1 MVWTGAIV
9 QSASS
14 RPSCTTTQTSCSCR
28 RSTTAPSARKGTVRS
43 SCSPPWRPSTSSAWS
58 TASRPSPRP
67 TRSRHDRQIELLA
80 GALGYEH
87 FTYQPNVPVKQ
98 GHYGNAI
105 LSRYNLL
112 DTHNIDITTPP
123 KKKRGVVYARQR
135 IDLDTPK
142 TPPSRT
148 LHIYNMHLGLS
159 QIERKIQLRRFLDS
173 HPFQGLHA
181 DTPIIVGGDLND
193 VYGNLG
199 AKLLG
204 PAGFRTWAK
213 PQATFP
219 AYAPMRALDG
229 LYLRGSVE
237 LVSLERSRLKI
248 ARQASDHLPLV
259 ADLIIH

>member
-1 MVWTGAIV
+1 MKLRVLSYNIHKCIGGLDRRYRPERIVETILHHDPDIVLLQEVDNGAK
-9 QSASS
+9 
-14 RPSCTTTQTSCSCR
+14 
-28 RSTTAPSARKGTVRS
+28 RSLHHSQV
-43 SCSPPWRPSTSSAWS
+43 
-58 TASRPSPRP
+58 
-67 TRSRHDRQIELLA
+67 DVLA
-80 GALGYEH
+80 KMLNLEH
-87 FTYQPNVPVKQ
+87 HCWYPNVPVRSG
-98 GHYGNAI
+98 GHHGNAI
-105 LSRYNLL
+105 LSRFHLH

-135 IDLDTPK
+135 IELADPK
-142 TPPSRT
+142 TVHSRT

-173 HPFQGLHA
+173 EPFQGLHQ
-181 DTPIIVGGDLND
+181 DTPIIIGGDLND

-199 AKLLG
+199 SKLLT
-204 PAGFRTWAK
+204 PAGFRTWQK

-248 ARQASDHLPLV
+248 AKQASDHLPII
-259 ADLIIH
+259 ADLIIS

>member
-1 MVWTGAIV
+1 MKLRVLSYNIHKCIGGLDRRYRPERIVETIQHHDPDILLLQEVDNGAK
-9 QSASS
+9 
-14 RPSCTTTQTSCSCR
+14 
-28 RSTTAPSARKGTVRS
+28 RSLGHSQVEVLAEMLGMEHHCWYPNVKVRS
-43 SCSPPWRPSTSSAWS
+43 
-58 TASRPSPRP
+58 
-67 TRSRHDRQIELLA
+67 
-80 GALGYEH
+80 G
-87 FTYQPNVPVKQ
+87 
-98 GHYGNAI
+98 GHHGNAI
-105 LSRYNLL
+105 LSRYQLH

-135 IDLDTPK
+135 IDLHTPK
-142 TPPSRT
+142 TPHSRT

-181 DTPIIVGGDLND
+181 DTPIILGGDLND

-199 AKLLG
+199 NNFLA
-204 PAGFRTWAK
+204 PAGFRTHDKK
-213 PQATFP
+213 PLATFP

-248 ARQASDHLPLV
+248 ARQASDHLPLI
-259 ADLIIH
+259 AELIIH